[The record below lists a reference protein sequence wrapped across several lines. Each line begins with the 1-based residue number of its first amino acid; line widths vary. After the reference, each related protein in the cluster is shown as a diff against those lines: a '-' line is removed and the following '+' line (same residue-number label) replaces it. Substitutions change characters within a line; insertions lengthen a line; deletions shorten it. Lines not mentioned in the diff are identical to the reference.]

1 MRTGLAG
8 DREAYREFFR
18 AVVPMLTR
26 MIASM
31 APALPVD
38 QREDIVQDILT
49 TVHAKR
55 HTWQQTK
62 PILPWLYAIAR
73 HRLIDHLRRQQRG
86 AATFHD
92 IDLDSIAEITA
103 GPDHNPDLKIDLE
116 KGIDQLE
123 GRAGTVVR
131 AIGLDGKDIRQT
143 SNETGISEN
152 AVRIA
157 FHRGLKK
164 LRVLFTSPPEKR

>member
-1 MRTGLAG
+1 
-8 DREAYREFFR
+8 
-18 AVVPMLTR
+18 
-26 MIASM
+26 MITY

-143 SNETGISEN
+143 RTRPASVKTPSALLIVGSRNCGKE
-152 AVRIA
+152 
-157 FHRGLKK
+157 HQ
-164 LRVLFTSPPEKR
+164 PPERGET